1 MWSLGPVRTWPKK
14 VALIL
19 QRSLREIA
27 AAPFRWL
34 SIGLIAALGM
44 SIYAG
49 MYSAIDSLFATRD
62 AYYEEGA
69 LADLE
74 IRFIAED
81 SINVPAFDDLVG
93 LEAVERRLIL
103 PGNVTFPDGHRLS
116 ALLVGVDLGDGS
128 SELNRL
134 TLLDGRPL
142 TPDRPTEVVIERN
155 LARHHGFEVGDALHL
170 KMGKDH
176 FDLEV
181 RGVARS
187 PEYLIAAADPNIFL
201 PAKGSLGVV
210 FAPLELLEER
220 LGFRL
225 VNSLL
230 FGFAPGADRRR
241 LEEEVARRADEKLAV
256 EEILPRRRQFS
267 TLFLDVDLT
276 AFAVFVPAI
285 VLIFTLTAMVV
296 TQFLLFQWITHQR
309 REIGVLMALGY
320 GRGRL
325 VLAYGAPVAVLA
337 ALAALTGWPLSHL
350 TLESFGASY
359 AQGIGLPPP
368 HLQLYER
375 FLAVGM
381 AGVVIALGLASV
393 WPEAKL
399 LQLTPQDAVRGE
411 RARAGLALS
420 GLLRRLVGLIDGG
433 LTLRYALRSLLRGR
447 GTSLMTL
454 LSIALALGVSLSYF
468 MAMTS
473 FEQGLIQR
481 LSSDRWDLSVGFL
494 APLWDDELGIFDEI
508 EGVTTIDP
516 FLRGAVR
523 LVTEEQVRSAPVTGV
538 DPAATLRHLEV
549 LQGRGLVAG
558 DRDVLVLERQAAEE
572 LGYAVGQPVTVEARS
587 DRFEVR
593 LVGVFSGVLPGEA
606 YAPRETVERWLDLG
620 EQSTGAFLRVEKV
633 TEDLVQALF
642 RLDRVGRVTRKSQV
656 IDELLDITGEIMVV
670 LYLAAGFSIAVAA
683 LFVFSVASFVVLGRR
698 GEYAMLRILGLS
710 DRAVGRMI
718 LTEIFFLGLFG
729 AALAVP
735 MGYGLAWF
743 LTGRMS
749 EAWFTVEV
757 ITRWRDIAVVLVP
770 AVLVLPLAALPA
782 IRTVLRSSLTK
793 SLRERMFG

>member
-1 MWSLGPVRTWPKK
+1 MSSIGPVRAWPKK
-14 VALIL
+14 MALL
-19 QRSLREIA
+19 LRRSLREIG

-62 AYYEEGA
+62 FYYEEGA

-74 IRFIAED
+74 IRFVAED
-81 SINVPAFDDLVG
+81 SINIPSFDG
-93 LEAVERRLIL
+93 LAALQAVEQRLIL
-103 PGNVTFPDGHRLS
+103 PGNVTFADGHRLS
-116 ALLVGVDLGDGS
+116 AVLIGVDLRDGPPA
-128 SELNRL
+128 LNRQ

-142 TPDRPTEVVIERN
+142 APDRPTEVVIERN
-155 LARHHGFEVGDALHL
+155 LARHHGFEVGDPLHL

-187 PEYLIAAADPNIFL
+187 PEYLIASADPNIFL

-230 FGFAPGADRRR
+230 FGFTPGADRQR
-241 LEEEVARRADEKLAV
+241 LEEELARRADEKLAV

-296 TQFLLFQWITHQR
+296 TQFLLFQWIAHQR

-337 ALAALTGWPLSHL
+337 VLAALAGWPLSHL

-375 FLAVGM
+375 FLAVGVV
-381 AGVVIALGLASV
+381 GVVMALGLASV

-399 LQLTPQDAVRGE
+399 MQLTPQDAVRGE
-411 RARAGLALS
+411 RARSGRALG
-420 GLLRRLVGLIDGG
+420 GLLRRVAGLIDGG
-433 LTLRYALRSLLRGR
+433 LTLRYAFRSLLRGR
-447 GTSLMTL
+447 GTSVMTV

-468 MAMTS
+468 VAMTS

-481 LSSDRWDLSVGFL
+481 LSRDRWDLSVGFL
-494 APLWDDELGIFDEI
+494 APLWDDELGVFDEI
-508 EGVTTIDP
+508 AGVTAVDP

-523 LVTEEQVRSAPVTGV
+523 LVTDERVRSAPITGV
-538 DPAATLRHLEV
+538 EPAATLRHLEI
-549 LQGRGLVAG
+549 LQGRGLAAG
-558 DRDVLVLERQAAEE
+558 DQDVLVLERQAAEE
-572 LGYAVGQPVTVEARS
+572 LGYVVGEPVTVEARG
-587 DRFEVR
+587 DRFEAR
-593 LVGVFSGVLPGEA
+593 LVGIFSGVLPGEA

-620 EQSTGAFLRVEKV
+620 EQSTGAFLRVEDV
-633 TEDLVQALF
+633 TTDLVQALF

-683 LFVFSVASFVVLGRR
+683 LFVFSVASFLVLERR

-710 DRAVGRMI
+710 DGAVGRLI
-718 LTEIFFLGLFG
+718 LTEVFFLGLLG
-729 AALAVP
+729 AFLAIP
-735 MGYGLAWF
+735 MGYGIAVY

-757 ITRWRDIAVVLVP
+757 VTRWPDLAAVLLP
-770 AVLVLPLAALPA
+770 AVLALPLAALPA
-782 IRTVLRSSLTK
+782 VRTVLRSSLTK